1 MSKKLNNQVTVSK
14 LSRPITLGSGDLLEE
29 VTVRRVTAGDHRKA
43 AARCKNDPVATEYA
57 VMAMVSGL
65 QQKIFGCVRLG
76 GTCNLFVA
84 FLFDS
89 AS

>member
-1 MSKKLNNQVTVSK
+1 MSKQTEQPSNRIK

-65 QQKIFGCVRLG
+65 QQEDFDALDWEDVQLIRG
-76 GTCNLFVA
+76 
-84 FLFDS
+84 FLFDTES
-89 AS
+89 

>member
-1 MSKKLNNQVTVSK
+1 MSKQVEQPTNRIK
-14 LSRPITLGSGDLLEE
+14 LSHPINLGSGDLLEE
-29 VTVRRVTAGDHRKA
+29 VTLRRVTAGDHRKA

-65 QQKIFGCVRLG
+65 QQEDFDALDWEDVQLIRG
-76 GTCNLFVA
+76 